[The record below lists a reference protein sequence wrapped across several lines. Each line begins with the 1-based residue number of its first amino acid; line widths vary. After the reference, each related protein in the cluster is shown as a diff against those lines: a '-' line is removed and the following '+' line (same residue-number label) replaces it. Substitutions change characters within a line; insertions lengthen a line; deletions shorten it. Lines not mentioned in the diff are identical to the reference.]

1 MNRPY
6 IVCHML
12 TSLDGKIDGE
22 FFDMSETAPALKFY
36 GDLRGYYDCRAT
48 LYGRTTMLGGYADG
62 LAPQFAQGT
71 APLLKE
77 DFISS
82 EGKVIGNFIVSVDPE
97 GTLGFSSNVSE
108 RKGRPTAHIIEA
120 LTEQVSSEY
129 LNYLQKMGVS
139 YLFVGKDSINCKL
152 LAEKLYSLFGINR
165 LMVAGG
171 GTVNWSFLREGLI
184 DELSLVIAPVADGN
198 RTAVSIFE
206 RMDSVPFNK
215 PIAFRLK
222 EVKPMEG
229 DTLWLRYTC
238 K

>member
-1 MNRPY
+1 M
-6 IVCHML
+6 
-12 TSLDGKIDGE
+12 
-22 FFDMSETAPALKFY
+22 
-36 GDLRGYYDCRAT
+36 
-48 LYGRTTMLGGYADG
+48 
-62 LAPQFAQGT
+62 
-71 APLLKE
+71 
-77 DFISS
+77 
-82 EGKVIGNFIVSVDPE
+82 
-97 GTLGFSSNVSE
+97 
-108 RKGRPTAHIIEA
+108 
-120 LTEQVSSEY
+120 SSEY

-206 RMDSVPFNK
+206 RMDSVSFNK